1 MAAINSNVGGGHT
14 FDPSKRIRASLGDEF
29 VASVETEAIERLAEA
44 MATNAKKSDGNIEE
58 YVEENN
64 DMGGIRSMFNNIKH
78 TTPKADE
85 LKAANTERVEQK
97 LQQFE
102 NTPESPITTK
112 PTMFENVVRATTG
125 LGIKDSKKHNLAQI
139 TSNAIRAA
147 GSFVTTDAME
157 TTFRFNRYR
166 DDKIKNV
173 GIAAGVSSAIDFAA
187 TYLGSANID
196 RVTKLITDTGV
207 YDYSYLTMEDMA
219 TIKKVANKEKLI
231 YAAEHVAASVV
242 VPTVTKLLLSKFV
255 GDDKLESSTLLKS
268 ATSFGALST
277 ASKLGLTAIRNV
289 VANKTTPNHPTDLT
303 AMAKVAAKVTIN
315 EQLDPTLV
323 GTIAGSIVGYNSV
336 EFENPTKSKLQE
348 FKDKAIPVAGE
359 TFVIPV
365 EDSVAK
371 SEPTAKAET
380 EVKTT
385 KSKTTKVA

>member
-44 MATNAKKSDGNIEE
+44 MATNAKKSDGNTEE

-85 LKAANTERVEQK
+85 LKAANAERVEQK

-102 NTPESPITTK
+102 NTPNPITAK
-112 PTMFENVVRATTG
+112 PTMLENVVRATTG

-219 TIKKVANKEKLI
+219 TIKKVANKEKLV
-231 YAAEHVAASVV
+231 YAAEHVAASIAA
-242 VPTVTKLLLSKFV
+242 PTVAKLLLSKFI

-277 ASKLGLTAIRNV
+277 VSKLGLTAIRNV

-303 AMAKVAAKVTIN
+303 AMAKVAAKVAIN

-348 FKDKAIPVAGE
+348 FKDKAIPVVGE
-359 TFVIPV
+359 TIMVPV

-371 SEPTAKAET
+371 SEPTSKVET

>member
-44 MATNAKKSDGNIEE
+44 MATNAKKSDGNTEE
-58 YVEENN
+58 YVEETN

-78 TTPKADE
+78 TTPKAEE
-85 LKAANTERVEQK
+85 LKAANAECVEQK

-102 NTPESPITTK
+102 AVPGITAK

-139 TSNAIRAA
+139 TSNAIRSA
-147 GSFVTTDAME
+147 GSFATTDAME

-166 DDKIKNV
+166 DDKLKNV
-173 GIAAGVSSAIDFAA
+173 GIAAGISSAVDFAA

-219 TIKKVANKEKLI
+219 TIKKVANKEKLV
-231 YAAEHVAASVV
+231 YAAEHVAAGVV
-242 VPTVTKLLLSKFV
+242 VPTVAKLLLSKYV
-255 GDDKLESSTLLKS
+255 GDDKLESSKLLKS

-277 ASKLGLTAIRNV
+277 VSKLGLTAIRNA
-289 VANKTTPNHPTDLT
+289 VANKTTPNHPTDLAT
-303 AMAKVAAKVTIN
+303 MAKVAAKVAIN

-348 FKDKAIPVAGE
+348 FKDKTIPVAGE
-359 TFVIPV
+359 TIMIPV
-365 EDSVAK
+365 EEPVAK
-371 SEPTAKAET
+371 SEPAVKTET

-385 KSKTTKVA
+385 KPKTTKVA

>member
-44 MATNAKKSDGNIEE
+44 MATNAKKSDGNTEE

-85 LKAANTERVEQK
+85 LKAANAERVEQK

-102 NTPESPITTK
+102 AAPGVVTTAK
-112 PTMFENVVRATTG
+112 PTMLENVVRATTG

-139 TSNAIRAA
+139 TSNAIRSA
-147 GSFVTTDAME
+147 GSFATTDIME

-187 TYLGSANID
+187 TYLGSANVD

-219 TIKKVANKEKLI
+219 TIKKVANKEKLV
-231 YAAEHVAASVV
+231 YATEHVAASIVA
-242 VPTVTKLLLSKFV
+242 PTVAKLLLSKFI

-277 ASKLGLTAIRNV
+277 VSKLGLTAIRNV
-289 VANKTTPNHPTDLT
+289 VANKTTPNHPTDLS
-303 AMAKVAAKVTIN
+303 AMAKVAAKVAIN
-315 EQLDPTLV
+315 EQLDPTLI

-359 TFVIPV
+359 TIMIPV

-371 SEPTAKAET
+371 SEPTSKVET

>member
-44 MATNAKKSDGNIEE
+44 MATNAKKSDGNTEE

-85 LKAANTERVEQK
+85 LKAANAERVEQK

-102 NTPESPITTK
+102 NTPNPITVK
-112 PTMFENVVRATTG
+112 PTMLENVVRATTG

-166 DDKIKNV
+166 DDKLKNV

-219 TIKKVANKEKLI
+219 TIKKVANKEKLV
-231 YAAEHVAASVV
+231 YAAEHVAAGIV
-242 VPTVTKLLLSKFV
+242 VPTVAKLLLSKYV

-289 VANKTTPNHPTDLT
+289 VANKTTPNHPTDLS
-303 AMAKVAAKVTIN
+303 AMAKVAAKVAIN

-359 TFVIPV
+359 TIMIPV

-371 SEPTAKAET
+371 SEPTSKVET
-380 EVKTT
+380 EVKTTT